1 LKRSKRYLNT
11 VENRDLEAI
20 YTPAQAIR
28 LVQETATAKFD
39 EMIDVSIV
47 LGVDPRKAD
56 QNVRGTVVL
65 PHGFG
70 KTLRVL
76 VFAVGDK
83 AKEAMEAGADEV
95 GGEELVEKVEKGYL
109 DFDVAIA
116 TPDMMKS
123 VGKLGKY
130 LGRRG
135 LMPNP
140 KTGTVTFE
148 VTRAV
153 NDSKAGKIE
162 FRVDKFGVIHTI
174 IGKKSFELPKL
185 IENYTVLIEAI
196 VRAKPATAKGRYLKN
211 IVLSSTMGPGFKV
224 DTTKLRN
231 LLEEIA

>member
-1 LKRSKRYLNT
+1 MKRSKRYLNT

>member
-1 LKRSKRYLNT
+1 LKRSTRYLKT
-11 VENRDLEAI
+11 VENKDIEAT
-20 YTPAQAIR
+20 YSPVQAIK

-39 EMIDVSIV
+39 EMIDLSVV

-70 KTLRVL
+70 KTPRVL
-76 VFAVGDK
+76 VFAAGDK
-83 AKEAMEAGADEV
+83 AKEAMEAGADEI
-95 GGEELVEKVEKGYL
+95 GGDDLVEKIEKGYF

-140 KTGTVTFE
+140 KTGTVTFDI
-148 VTRAV
+148 TRAV
-153 NDSKAGKIE
+153 KDSKAGKIE
-162 FRVDKFGVIHTI
+162 FKVDKFGVIHTI

-185 IENYTVLIEAI
+185 VENYMVLIDAI
-196 VRAKPATAKGRYLKN
+196 VRAKPASAKGKYLKN

-224 DTTKLRN
+224 DATKLRN